1 MSKSN
6 AMVNVIIVLFIN
18 PYILSFRVKRSVAKN
33 LDSTHVYVFEI
44 LPPDGRLNDNSD
56 DKSNKIINNL
66 LSLPTNLTYM
76 QRFSLI
82 LMVILFAIT
91 SSMAQPKHEIRA
103 TWLTIL
109 GGMDWPRQKA
119 TNANGIRRQQEEL
132 CQILDQLKEANFNTV
147 MLQTRL
153 RGDLIYPSSIE
164 TFPEALTGR
173 TGRNPG
179 YDPLAFAIEECHKR
193 GMELHAW
200 IVTIPAGNNRQVKLL
215 GKHSIV
221 KKNRK
226 ICKQHEGVWYLDPGH
241 PETANYL
248 AGIVREIV
256 TRYDVDGIHFDYIRY
271 PENARR
277 FPDKDTYRKYGKGKD
292 LKQWRRD
299 NITAIA
305 RRLYTEVKQVKP
317 WVKVSSSPVGKFR
330 DTSRYSSLGWNA
342 YETVYQDAQGWL
354 KEGIHDAL
362 FPMMYFKDNHF
373 YPFALDWKENDHGRW
388 VVPGI
393 GIYFLSPRERDWP
406 LDEVSR
412 QLFFTRQQ
420 GLAGHAYFR
429 NKFLLDNVKGV
440 FDEVKHEFYTAPALI
455 PPMTWQD
462 SIAPSVP
469 TSPMYE
475 AQTDGHVKLAW
486 EASKDNH
493 DLPVVYHLY
502 ASASYPVDTEN
513 AHHLFAT
520 HLKDT
525 TVIVKEGY
533 YYAVT
538 SADRYGNESAP
549 LALNHA
555 PELDIPILNQG
566 NKLTLPPS
574 DDAQEVLI
582 CNAIGEIVSKVK
594 YHPEVSLELLP
605 EGFYLVYA
613 LDKDGGKTLVGTIL
627 K

>member
-1 MSKSN
+1 MKSFLN
-6 AMVNVIIVLFIN
+6 ILTIFLLVSVIA
-18 PYILSFRVKRSVAKN
+18 S
-33 LDSTHVYVFEI
+33 
-44 LPPDGRLNDNSD
+44 
-56 DKSNKIINNL
+56 
-66 LSLPTNLTYM
+66 
-76 QRFSLI
+76 
-82 LMVILFAIT
+82 
-91 SSMAQPKHEIRA
+91 AQPKHEIRA
-103 TWLTIL
+103 TWLTTL

-119 TNANGIRRQQEEL
+119 TNADGIRRQKEEL

-153 RGDLIYPSSIE
+153 RGDLIYPSDIE

-221 KKNRK
+221 RKNRK
-226 ICKQHEGVWYLDPGH
+226 ICKQHEGAWYLDPGH

-248 AGIVREIV
+248 ADIVREIV

-277 FPDKDTYRKYGKGKD
+277 FPDKDTHRKYGKGKN
-292 LKQWRRD
+292 LKEWRRD

-373 YPFALDWKENDHGRW
+373 YPFVIDWKENDHGRW

-393 GIYFLSPRERDWP
+393 GIYFLSPREKDWP

-412 QLFFTRQQ
+412 QLFFIRQQ

-429 NKFLLDNVKGV
+429 NRFLLDNVKGV
-440 FDEVKHEFYTAPALI
+440 LDEVKHEFYNAPALI

-462 SIAPSVP
+462 SIAPTVP
-469 TSPMYE
+469 TNPTFE
-475 AQTDGHVKLAW
+475 EQGEGHIRLAW
-486 EASKDNH
+486 NESKDNH

-502 ASASYPVDTEN
+502 ASTTYPVDTDN
-513 AHHLFAT
+513 AHNLLAT
-520 HLKDT
+520 YLKEQEVVLPDQ
-525 TVIVKEGY
+525 KL

-549 LALNHA
+549 LAVNHA
-555 PELDIPILNQG
+555 PATDIPLLNQG
-566 NKLTLPPS
+566 NKLMLPS
-574 DDAQEVLI
+574 LENVQEVLI
-582 CNAIGEIVSKVK
+582 CQATGETVSRVK
-594 YHPEVSLELLP
+594 CQQKIPLDFIP
-605 EGFYLVYA
+605 EGFYLIYA
-613 LDKDGGKTLVGTIL
+613 LDEKGGKTLIGTAVIL
-627 K
+627 PDSQSPAGY